1 MAART
6 RHAAVSAFV
15 DALQQ
20 ALSCVTPS
28 VLYHSHE
35 TGARQALTLADD
47 PVRLASTR
55 GPREAFWLSVI
66 HQYEAVRQ
74 DRTWRISSRVLL
86 PRRRPTW
93 RRAAE
98 LALAP
103 CRHVQAA
110 ASNVAALD
118 RRRHLPTGR
127 VSLEAVLRLLLTEFD
142 VRPRRP
148 DWDGVLAVREEAFE
162 RSRTWS

>member
-55 GPREAFWLSVI
+55 GPRLRLSVI
-66 HQYEAVRQ
+66 HQYEAVRH
-74 DRTWRISSRVLL
+74 DRIWRISSRAYYYRVDDQDGVEQLSWHWH
-86 PRRRPTW
+86 PAATFKRPH
-93 RRAAE
+93 
-98 LALAP
+98 L
-103 CRHVQAA
+103 HVA
-110 ASNVAALD
+110 VLD

>member
-1 MAART
+1 LAART

-55 GPREAFWLSVI
+55 GPRLRLSVI
-66 HQYEAVRQ
+66 HQYEAVRH
-74 DRTWRISSRVLL
+74 DRISRISSRAYYYRVDDQDGVEQLSWHWH
-86 PRRRPTW
+86 PAATFKRPH
-93 RRAAE
+93 
-98 LALAP
+98 L
-103 CRHVQAA
+103 HVA
-110 ASNVAALD
+110 VLD